1 MALCEETIYQIA
13 LTRIKGMNLLLAKT
27 LLDTIGSASEIFKEK
42 GQNLQNICKLQ
53 TPVFSDE
60 SIKTALETAKRE
72 IDFIEKNHIIPL
84 FFSDS
89 EYPARLNECID
100 APILLYYR
108 GTANLNASKI
118 ISIVGTRHATNYG
131 RDFCKTLLQELSR
144 WFPDLI
150 IVSGLAYG
158 IDICAHREALNNK
171 LQTIGILAHGM
182 NTLYPATHRKTA
194 AEMLSCGGL
203 LTEYSSQHPTHKGNF
218 VARNRIV
225 AGMSDATL
233 IIESAE
239 KGGSLIRNI
248 Q

>member
-27 LLDTIGSASEIFKEK
+27 LLDTIGSASGIFKEK

-60 SIKTALETAKRE
+60 SIKTAIETAKRE

-108 GTANLNASKI
+108 ITDE
-118 ISIVGTRHATNYG
+118 T
-131 RDFCKTLLQELSR
+131 
-144 WFPDLI
+144 
-150 IVSGLAYG
+150 
-158 IDICAHREALNNK
+158 
-171 LQTIGILAHGM
+171 
-182 NTLYPATHRKTA
+182 
-194 AEMLSCGGL
+194 
-203 LTEYSSQHPTHKGNF
+203 F
-218 VARNRIV
+218 VKFSYKNCP
-225 AGMSDATL
+225 
-233 IIESAE
+233 
-239 KGGSLIRNI
+239 GGSLT
-248 Q
+248 